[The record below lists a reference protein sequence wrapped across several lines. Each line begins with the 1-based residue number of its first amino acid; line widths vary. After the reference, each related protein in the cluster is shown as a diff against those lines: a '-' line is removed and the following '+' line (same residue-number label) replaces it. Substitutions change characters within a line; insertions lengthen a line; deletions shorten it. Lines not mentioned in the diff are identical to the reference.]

1 MAAAFWNKIKKGK
14 KEKEEDVKK
23 IQASKERKENDIK
36 EKVDKKKTNKLDGK
50 KGKKKSVKRVFVDKK
65 SSDLVERVIIQPVI
79 SENAL
84 NKQALNQYVFLVAV
98 DSNKKMVKEAVK
110 AMYGVEVEKVR
121 MIKYKPQRKSFRLV
135 QGKTKSYKKAIVKIE
150 AGKTIEFF
158 K

>member
-1 MAAAFWNKIKKGK
+1 MASKEKKEGGAKERSAGKKADKKANKIDGK
-14 KEKEEDVKK
+14 KEKKK
-23 IQASKERKENDIK
+23 A
-36 EKVDKKKTNKLDGK
+36 
-50 KGKKKSVKRVFVDKK
+50 VKRVFVDKR
-65 SSDLVERVIIQPVI
+65 SSDLVEKVIIRPVI

-84 NKQALNQYVFLVAV
+84 SKQALNQYVFFVAV

-110 AMYGVEVEKVR
+110 AMYGVEAEKVR
-121 MIKYKPQRKSFRLV
+121 IIKHKPKRKNFRLI